1 MTKKTPDLQEV
12 HLACSGRDELCRS
25 VLNDEWV
32 SHPTWAS
39 EEAGFIAHKKN
50 SFEEALHKS
59 EEERHE
65 YHVQLEA
72 LARTIA
78 VIEPINF
85 RIEEMTNDERSN
97 FRLKPDF
104 GGSSKSIYHRT
115 LKKIY
120 GREAG
125 LEVIQALQECP
136 SVAVPVV
143 LARLKQK
150 DEEWRRMQRE
160 WNKTWR
166 EVDAKNFYKSLDHQG
181 VTFKSND
188 KKVVTAK
195 HFVGNIESVKAD
207 QAEARARQGPSTF
220 ALPGHQLEFAFKDKS
235 VLEDSLK
242 LVYLFLDHSH
252 AHYSAQER
260 RAVEGW
266 LRSFIPLLCMCPA
279 TDFNPGYRPL
289 NDPRDEEMNHLDG
302 TGNGHGVASPS
313 GRGSAVAAG
322 DLRKQLLKSS
332 QEKSAGTEGTN
343 TFSSSLSRGT
353 TPHPERIS
361 FPDALL
367 GDSRSA
373 NITPPGINPPDQ
385 WICDASANQGP
396 FISGDETWRRN
407 PFFAN
412 TTFYTVFCLL
422 QVRLTIV

>member
-1 MTKKTPDLQEV
+1 LTDKKSGLQEV

-65 YHVQLEA
+65 YHVQLEG

-78 VIEPINF
+78 VIEPINS
-85 RIEEMTNDERSN
+85 RIEEMTNEERSN

-104 GGSSKSIYHRT
+104 GGTSKCIYHRT
-115 LKKIY
+115 LKKVY
-120 GREAG
+120 GRDPG
-125 LEVIQALQECP
+125 MEVIQALQDCP

-195 HFVGNIESVKAD
+195 HFVGNIESVRAD
-207 QAEARARQGPSTF
+207 QAEARAQEGRPPF
-220 ALPGHQLEFAFKDKS
+220 AGLPPGHQLEYSFKDIS
-235 VLEDSLK
+235 VLQDSLK
-242 LVYLFLDHSH
+242 LVYSFLDHSH

-279 TDFNPGYRPL
+279 ADFNAGSGSLP
-289 NDPRDEEMNHLDG
+289 DPQDEEMDQTLDKQR
-302 TGNGHGVASPS
+302 NGHEHGMASTS
-313 GRGSAVAAG
+313 GQEGATA
-322 DLRKQLLKSS
+322 DLRKQLLKPS
-332 QEKSAGTEGTN
+332 QEKPTGTEGMDV
-343 TFSSSLSRGT
+343 SSSGV
-353 TPHPERIS
+353 TPHPERDLS
-361 FPDALL
+361 PSL
-367 GDSRSA
+367 GDSRNVGIA
-373 NITPPGINPPDQ
+373 PPEISSPDQ
-385 WICDASANQGP
+385 WIRDASANQGP
-396 FISGDETWRRN
+396 FISGDDGSRRK

-422 QVRLTIV
+422 QVCPTIVCT

>member
-1 MTKKTPDLQEV
+1 
-12 HLACSGRDELCRS
+12 LACSGRDELCRS

-65 YHVQLEA
+65 YHVQLEG

-78 VIEPINF
+78 VIEPINS
-85 RIEEMTNDERSN
+85 RIEEMTNEERSN
-97 FRLKPDF
+97 FRLKPDL

-115 LKKIY
+115 LKKVY

-125 LEVIQALQECP
+125 MEVIQALQECP

-143 LARLKQK
+143 LGRLKQK

-207 QAEARARQGPSTF
+207 QAEIRAQQGRPPF
-220 ALPGHQLEFAFKDKS
+220 ATPLPGHQLEFPFKDTS
-235 VLEDSLK
+235 VLQDSLK
-242 LVYLFLDHSH
+242 LVYSFLDHSH

-279 TDFNPGYRPL
+279 ADFNAGYGPP
-289 NDPRDEEMNHLDG
+289 NDSRDEEMDQALDG
-302 TGNGHGVASPS
+302 PRNEHGVASAS
-313 GRGSAVAAG
+313 GRGNAVAAG

-332 QEKSAGTEGTN
+332 QEKSAGTDSMDT
-343 TFSSSLSRGT
+343 SS
-353 TPHPERIS
+353 TPQSGGATPRAAL
-361 FPDALL
+361 PDTSL
-367 GDSRSA
+367 GDRSA
-373 NITPPGINPPDQ
+373 PPGVDSPDQ

-396 FISGDETWRRN
+396 FISGDEASKRK

-422 QVRLTIV
+422 QVRLTIVCA